1 MSLKTYTHIIS
12 ILFLFLVVWQGCG
25 GKAKQ
30 FNITLYEKTPSIV
43 SSNYIESKVADNL
56 NASAFKR
63 ITILEFNVEYLVEMS
78 DSAYINITE
87 DLYEIFVESIEAN
100 TDWQVINKRYI
111 IDNEIFRGLR
121 KKPFSG
127 NVIGELKGEDS
138 NGKISTIYPA
148 IGLGI
153 LPKRMTAIQ
162 GRLTLSLE
170 STSNEVSLLEDVLAE
185 AALKVHTIIDY
196 TRKKNKGY
204 VQIIPTIKGIP
215 TISKVD
221 IYIGYIKK
229 PGLDGEDFDYSYKN
243 HCSFELKKHVTSYE
257 SITSKP
263 GTFDLEEFVYWT
275 KEMFRIYS
283 EMLAIEISENL

>member
-1 MSLKTYTHIIS
+1 LA
-12 ILFLFLVVWQGCG
+12 G
-25 GKAKQ
+25 
-30 FNITLYEKTPSIV
+30 
-43 SSNYIESKVADNL
+43 
-56 NASAFKR
+56 
-63 ITILEFNVEYLVEMS
+63 
-78 DSAYINITE
+78 
-87 DLYEIFVESIEAN
+87 
-100 TDWQVINKRYI
+100 INKRKI
-111 IDNEIFRGLR
+111 IENGIFQVLR

-127 NVIGELKGEDS
+127 NVIGKLKGEDRDR
-138 NGKISTIYPA
+138 KISTIYPA

-153 LPKRMTAIQ
+153 FPKRIAAMQ
-162 GRLTLSLE
+162 GRLSLSNE
-170 STSNEVSLLEDVLAE
+170 SSSNEVALLEGVSAE

-229 PGLDGEDFDYSYKN
+229 PSLDGEDFDYSYKN

-257 SITSKP
+257 SITAKP

>member
-1 MSLKTYTHIIS
+1 MKTHTPIIS
-12 ILFLFLVVWQGCG
+12 ILFLSLIVWQGCG

-30 FNITLYEKTPSIV
+30 FNITLYEKTPSKV
-43 SSNYIESKVADNL
+43 SSKYIESKVADNL

-63 ITILEFNVEYLVEMS
+63 IAIIEFNIEYLVNMP
-78 DSAYINITE
+78 DSAYINTTE

-100 TDWQVINKRYI
+100 TDWQVINKSKI
-111 IDNEIFRGLR
+111 IENEIFRVLR

-127 NVIGELKGEDS
+127 NVIGKLKGEDRDR
-138 NGKISTIYPA
+138 KISTIYPA

-153 LPKRMTAIQ
+153 LPKMIPAMQ

-170 STSNEVSLLEDVLAE
+170 SSSNEAALLEGVLAE
-185 AALKVHTIIDY
+185 AALKVHTIVDFS
-196 TRKKNKGY
+196 RKGKGGN
-204 VQIIPTIKGIP
+204 VQIVPFVKGISS
-215 TISKVD
+215 TSRVD

-229 PGLDGEDFDYSYKN
+229 PSLVGEDFYYSYRN
-243 HCSFELKKHVTSYE
+243 HCTFELKKHVTSYE
-257 SITSKP
+257 SITAKP